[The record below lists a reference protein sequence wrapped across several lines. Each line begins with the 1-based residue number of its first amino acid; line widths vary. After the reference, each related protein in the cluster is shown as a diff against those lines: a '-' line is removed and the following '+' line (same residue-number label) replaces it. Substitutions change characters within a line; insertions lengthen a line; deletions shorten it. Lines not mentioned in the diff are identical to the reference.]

1 MSTGNAL
8 MVRDMLNRAY
18 MTDNGGLKPKPW
30 WLIVFIVGFI
40 IFEIIKWNF
49 FR

>member
-1 MSTGNAL
+1 MIGN
-8 MVRDMLNRAY
+8 MINSSY
-18 MTDNGGLKPKPW
+18 SSNGGGLEPKPW

-40 IFEIIKWNF
+40 VFEIIKWSF